1 MTAEISSWQLKKSNY
16 SFGNP
21 FFLKAKSQANNIAYL
36 NITKSQNSPL
46 DLVLK
51 GPFRRHPARKK
62 NAKHSL
68 KDKTDDLAQQ
78 ALWEK
83 AGVQGEGLDTAE
95 LHLASAGSGS
105 DQTVPWDK
113 DATYMN
119 NWTVL

>member
-1 MTAEISSWQLKKSNY
+1 MA
-16 SFGNP
+16 
-21 FFLKAKSQANNIAYL
+21 
-36 NITKSQNSPL
+36 
-46 DLVLK
+46 
-51 GPFRRHPARKK
+51 
-62 NAKHSL
+62 
-68 KDKTDDLAQQ
+68 Q

-83 AGVQGEGLDTAE
+83 AGVQGEGLDAAE